1 MDDLPPGAGSRRT
14 DLLTVPPQRLEW
26 LEQEL
31 LRWQQQDRIDAETA
45 VAIRAQYTASRRF
58 SLARLLLVLGAAFVG
73 VGLIWLVA
81 ANLEQLSPL
90 SRFAGIVA
98 LWLGAVVAGEL
109 LAERRDAPRDAV
121 VGAVRLVAA
130 LAFGAVVFQ
139 AAQSLQVPA
148 YDSGLVG
155 AWAAGALLYAYA
167 AGAVAPLLVGI
178 TTGIGWYLWV
188 VVERTESSAGAV
200 TALVLAAVLAAAVAV
215 GHSTYGLRRFAPP
228 WRLASALLALV
239 GLFVAALPRFDAQR
253 EATSAVVWVSALV
266 VLVAAGAAAARADRT
281 GRSELGAVTAAAV
294 LAVLLL
300 HWAPPTPD
308 RVEDLSGQALLRAV
322 VAIAVYLLAA
332 AWFAALGVLR
342 DARGLTQL
350 AAAAL
355 VVFTVVQSFAV
366 FEPILSG
373 AALFLVLGAILAG
386 TGYLVD
392 RGRRRLVA
400 DVAQVAS

>member
-1 MDDLPPGAGSRRT
+1 MDDHPGSLR
-14 DLLTVPPQRLEW
+14 TVPPQRLEW

-31 LRWQQQDRIDAETA
+31 VRWQQQSRIDAETA
-45 VAIRAQYTASRRF
+45 AAIRAQYTASRRF
-58 SLARLLLVLGAAFVG
+58 SLARLLLSLGAAFVG
-73 VGLIWLVA
+73 VGLLWLVA
-81 ANLEQLSPL
+81 ANIEQLSPL
-90 SRFAGIVA
+90 TRFAGVVA
-98 LWLGAVVAGEL
+98 LWLGAVVVGEL
-109 LAERRDAPRDAV
+109 LDERRSGPRDAV

-148 YDSGLVG
+148 YDSGLLG
-155 AWAAGALLYAYA
+155 AWAVGALLYAYA
-167 AGAVAPLLVGI
+167 SGAVAPLLVGI
-178 TTGIGWYLWV
+178 VTGTGWYLWV
-188 VVERTESSAGAV
+188 VVERTESVAGAV
-200 TALVLAAVLAAAVAV
+200 TALVLAAVLAASLAVA
-215 GHSTYGLRRFAPP
+215 HNTYGQRSFAPL

-239 GLFVAALPRFDAQR
+239 GLFVAALPRLGQQDDP
-253 EATSAVVWVSALV
+253 TSAVVWVGAVL
-266 VLVAAGAAAARADRT
+266 VLVAAAFAAVRADRV
-281 GRSELGAVTAAAV
+281 GKGELAAVAGAAV

-300 HWAPPTPD
+300 QWAPPTSD
-308 RVEDLSGQALLRAV
+308 RVEDLSGEALLRAV
-322 VAIAVYLLAA
+322 VAILVYLLAA

-373 AALFLVLGAILAG
+373 AALFLVLGAVLAG
-386 TGYLVD
+386 SGYLVD

-400 DVAQVAS
+400 DVGQVTS